1 MIIKQVKEYSNRQR
15 IDINKSDGLNSGSEV
30 VILSKSDYDNLI
42 NENKDLNNELTAKTT
57 ELQLLK
63 DQENNLK
70 DIVTDS
76 IAPIDKHYQK
86 ELENKDNQI
95 KQLKHQLNTLQAKAN
110 QHNLDMQGLN
120 VFTMF
125 FLRKHKKLIS
135 NFNDTITAITN
146 DPKIIDADT
155 KAIPGSKKNK

>member
-15 IDINKSDGLNSGSEV
+15 IDINKSDGLNPGSEV

-95 KQLKHQLNTLQAKAN
+95 KQLEHQLKSLQAKTN
-110 QHNLDMQGLN
+110 QYNLDLMGLN
-120 VFTMF
+120 KLDIAIFG
-125 FLRKHKKLIS
+125 KHKKLIK
-135 NFNDTITAITN
+135 NFSEDIS
-146 DPKIIDADT
+146 IIGSDLEFIST
-155 KAIPGSKKNK
+155 EKKSIPGNKKK

>member
-15 IDINKSDGLNSGSEV
+15 IDINKSDGLNPGSEV

-95 KQLKHQLNTLQAKAN
+95 KQLEHQLNTLQAKTN
-110 QHNLDMQGLN
+110 QYNLDLMGLSKWI
-120 VFTMF
+120 FI
-125 FLRKHKKLIS
+125 RGKHKKLIS